1 MDQFMKKAV
10 ELAKRNADEGGTP
23 FGAVL
28 VRNGE
33 ILAEGVNELHKKFDV
48 SGHAELLAI
57 RKAQEKLQTN
67 DLSGSIMYASG
78 EPCPMCMTAIYYAGI
93 DTVYYCG
100 SIEDAKAAGL
110 GTSVRIYK
118 ELAKPR
124 EERSVKMI
132 HMPVEDREKDPIR
145 YWQAKKGQS

>member
-10 ELAKRNADEGGTP
+10 ELANQNVDEGGTP

-28 VRNGE
+28 VRNGKV
-33 ILAEGVNELHKKFDV
+33 IAEGVNELHKKFDV
-48 SGHAELLAI
+48 SGHAELVAI
-57 RKAQEKLQTN
+57 RKAQEQLQTN

-93 DTVYYCG
+93 DTVYYAG
-100 SIEDAKAAGL
+100 SIEEAKQAGM
-110 GTSVRIYK
+110 GTSVYIYNQ
-118 ELAKPR
+118 LALPR

-132 HMPVEDREKDPIR
+132 HMPVKGEEKDPLD
-145 YWQAKKGQS
+145 YWKGKKGE